1 MHKSQTVGLLCTLTL
16 LFLGGCAFAPELA
29 LLQEIR
35 DMDQRWTDMHVLM
48 DSVAILQRQEWQGRP
63 VYQVRFEAIR
73 EGGQRQEC
81 LFVYETHRR
90 WGWWTIGGAGGG
102 CGPVGGSGTAIQVS
116 WGRQG
121 AGLSRPA
128 LSHVD
133 GLVYDPSVTTIEV
146 TWSDGEEQ
154 QVEATNGGYLVL
166 RGGSYVPSQVR
177 ALNATGEVV
186 YTFEPSPPPQ
196 GKQ

>member
-1 MHKSQTVGLLCTLTL
+1 MRLFCALTL
-16 LFLGGCAFAPELA
+16 LLLTGCAFVPEQA
-29 LLQEIR
+29 VLQEIQ
-35 DMDQRWTDMHVLM
+35 DLDQRWKDMHVLM
-48 DSVAILQRQEWQGRP
+48 DSVAVLQRQEWQGRP

-73 EGGQRQEC
+73 ESGQRQEC

-90 WGWWTIGGAGGG
+90 WGWWMIGGAGGG
-102 CGPVGGSGTAIQVS
+102 CGPVGGSGTAIDVS

-133 GLVYDPSVTTIEV
+133 GLVYDPSVTTVEV
-146 TWSDGEEQ
+146 TWFDGEEQ
-154 QVEATNGGYLVL
+154 QGEVINGGYLLL
-166 RGGSYVPSQVR
+166 RSGSYEPSQVR

-186 YTFEPSPPPQ
+186 YIFEPSPLPQ